1 MRSARVIVA
10 LFMLGCAKTAV
21 SVADATVE
29 LAIDA
34 VVAVALPDDATAD
47 VPADVTLADDV
58 SPAADVSATK

>member
-1 MRSARVIVA
+1 MRSALVIVA

-34 VVAVALPDDATAD
+34 VVAVALPEDATADAAD
-47 VPADVTLADDV
+47 VPADVSLSDD
-58 SPAADVSATK
+58 ASATK

>member
-1 MRSARVIVA
+1 MRSALVIVA

-34 VVAVALPDDATAD
+34 VVAVALPEDATAD
-47 VPADVTLADDV
+47 VPADV
-58 SPAADVSATK
+58 SPAAEVSATK